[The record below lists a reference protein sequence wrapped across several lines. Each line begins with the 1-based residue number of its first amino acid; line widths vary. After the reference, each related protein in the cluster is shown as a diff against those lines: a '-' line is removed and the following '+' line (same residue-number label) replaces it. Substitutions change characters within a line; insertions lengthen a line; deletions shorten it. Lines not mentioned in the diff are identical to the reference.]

1 MPKEALDVD
10 KARFQQ
16 ILNRRLQS
24 FPYSNEQVY
33 RVELDIMH
41 EVGDQLY
48 DVCYRMCR
56 EPVSSTG
63 SMTSYHEGLCIR
75 NCLGKFNAFFPSAS
89 LENSAAKFYMTK
101 YREMV
106 LKNHPHL
113 QEMMEDPLKE
123 ERSKALK
130 DMGYTSLE

>member
-1 MPKEALDVD
+1 
-10 KARFQQ
+10 
-16 ILNRRLQS
+16 
-24 FPYSNEQVY
+24 
-33 RVELDIMH
+33 MH

-48 DVCYRMCR
+48 DVCYRLCR
-56 EPVSSTG
+56 EPVSYVG
-63 SMTSYHEGLCIR
+63 PMTSLQEGRCIR

-89 LENSAAKFYMTK
+89 LENSAAKFYLNK
-101 YREMV
+101 YRETV

-130 DMGYTSLE
+130 DPGYTGLE